1 MADKRKS
8 AAIINS
14 GSDSDSDVSD
24 SEFQVS
30 GESLASRPGWCKDFY
45 YPKLSS
51 ISPRNKKML
60 LQSHA
65 ANRLLPQEGIR
76 EAHPIPSH
84 PPSYTNSAV
93 FITLFKRPLKYHVH
107 CSCSLYIN
115 TLSSL
120 PSLFATASIS
130 IHPQTF
136 RSRSSSSNSSSS
148 SGSGDEWDGDE
159 KSNNKK
165 KKLVKKKDEVVFIL
179 SCHLVTLT
187 SSLISFMR

>member
-1 MADKRKS
+1 MVNHLRQDLVGAKTF
-8 AAIINS
+8 IIPN
-14 GSDSDSDVSD
+14 
-24 SEFQVS
+24 FP
-30 GESLASRPGWCKDFY
+30 ASRQETKKCSFKVTQPIACF
-45 YPKLSS
+45 PKKVLG
-51 ISPRNKKML
+51 K
-60 LQSHA
+60 
-65 ANRLLPQEGIR
+65 
-76 EAHPIPSH
+76 PIPSH

-107 CSCSLYIN
+107 CSRSLYIN